1 VKSITFLR
9 NLIAELTKTILI
21 MKISSLPIRFGLV
34 ISACLIAFFLILSLF
49 NLHTNPFFSLFNG
62 VITGFGI
69 YETIKYY
76 KLQQGENFSYTGGFT
91 VGVIAGF
98 IAAILFTVFFT
109 FYATEV
115 NPDFLKELLTV
126 FKGDYNVHI
135 GLVAFVVAIM
145 GFASTVVITLTCM
158 QLFKNSGF
166 AHQNK

>member
-1 VKSITFLR
+1 
-9 NLIAELTKTILI
+9 
-21 MKISSLPIRFGLV
+21 MKNISLPIRFGLV
-34 ISACLIAFFLILSLF
+34 ISACLIAFFLILALF

-76 KLQQGENFSYTGGFT
+76 KLEQADNFSYTGGFT
-91 VGVIAGF
+91 VGIVAGF

-115 NPDFLKELLTV
+115 DPDFLIKLLTV
-126 FKGDYNVHI
+126 FKSDYNVHI

-145 GFASTVVITLTCM
+145 GFATTVVITLTCM
-158 QLFKNSGF
+158 QLFKNSRNMP
-166 AHQNK
+166 QN

>member
-1 VKSITFLR
+1 
-9 NLIAELTKTILI
+9 

>member
-1 VKSITFLR
+1 
-9 NLIAELTKTILI
+9 
-21 MKISSLPIRFGLV
+21 MKNISLPIRFGLV
-34 ISACLIAFFLILSLF
+34 ISACLIAFFLILALF

-76 KLQQGENFSYTGGFT
+76 KLEQADNFSYTGGFT
-91 VGVIAGF
+91 VGIVAGF

-115 NPDFLKELLTV
+115 DPEFLVKLLTV
-126 FKGDYNVHI
+126 FKSDYNVHI

-145 GFASTVVITLTCM
+145 GFATTVVITLTCM
-158 QLFKNSGF
+158 QLFKNSRNMP
-166 AHQNK
+166 QNW

>member
-1 VKSITFLR
+1 
-9 NLIAELTKTILI
+9 
-21 MKISSLPIRFGLV
+21 MKNISLPIRFGLV
-34 ISACLIAFFLILSLF
+34 ISACLVAFFLILALF

-76 KLQQGENFSYTGGFT
+76 KLEQADNFSYTGGFT
-91 VGVIAGF
+91 VGIVAGF

-115 NPDFLKELLTV
+115 DPEFLVKLLTV
-126 FKGDYNVHI
+126 FKSDYNVHI

-145 GFASTVVITLTCM
+145 GFATTVVITLTCM
-158 QLFKNSGF
+158 QLFKNSRNMP
-166 AHQNK
+166 QN